1 MYKFDLHSHPLVN
14 SVLIRLLRSDI
25 RTTSDVVYSR
35 TGMSIN
41 RELIGFWYPLCHWAY
56 MEYINDPQSPLIAS
70 TERRRHSS
78 LKWNLKWPTLIIIH
92 CTSVSPL
99 SNQNGWRPPIHDYST
114 VPSQAVHPA
123 RNMSVYTLFIHPQ
136 RKGVREC
143 HLVVRSFPVI
153 YSSHFVFK
161 SSSGRDTKA
170 TTGPIHHLYSP
181 VRVMVVRQS
190 YHH

>member
-1 MYKFDLHSHPLVN
+1 
-14 SVLIRLLRSDI
+14 
-25 RTTSDVVYSR
+25 
-35 TGMSIN
+35 MSIN

-136 RKGVREC
+136 REGVREC
-143 HLVVRSFPVI
+143 HSVVRSLWSTPVI
-153 YSSHFVFK
+153 SCL
-161 SSSGRDTKA
+161 KA
-170 TTGPIHHLYSP
+170 PLAVIRKPLLVPCTTYIVQSEWWWCDKVTTINASTHMQWTELYDIMGWLRGTFGIGPK
-181 VRVMVVRQS
+181 
-190 YHH
+190 